1 MELLIYR
8 HLWGITEAWETLFP
22 RIKDL
27 NLTLFARPQSGVF
40 TSMRGWGTKKA
51 LRFLTRV
58 LLNTNDTC
66 SRTNGGGRRCGMH
79 RRREDW
85 PNRP

>member
-27 NLTLFARPQSGVF
+27 NLTLFARPQIGVF
-40 TSMRGWGTKKA
+40 TSTRGWGTKRA
-51 LRFLTRV
+51 LRFRTHV
-58 LLNTNDTC
+58 LLNTNDMC
-66 SRTNGGGRRCGMH
+66 LRTNGGGRRCGMH

-85 PNRP
+85 QSRP